1 MQNHHGLDD
10 IQVAIP
16 LNMEVLSARKKV
28 NSELPQ
34 QVPAPYKEQYVDEQ
48 SLMHK
53 AVRFDVKEIDAAIEE
68 TNKTISL
75 LSEKQKSRVEAT
87 PPN

>member
-1 MQNHHGLDD
+1 
-10 IQVAIP
+10 
-16 LNMEVLSARKKV
+16 
-28 NSELPQ
+28 
-34 QVPAPYKEQYVDEQ
+34 
-48 SLMHK
+48 MHK